1 MLPLSGV
8 LRPSETQQIQF
19 TFYGHCGVAA
29 SAVAVCSV
37 EGGPNYNIT
46 LSGEASSVS
55 YSFDRTTIDCGKQ
68 VRRQYLR
75 SVPGMVFS
83 PQMYVLMY
91 VCTYRAL
98 VFAYARLYV
107 CGNLCT
113 YITYVLYVCMYVY
126 AEFYDDTYIQ

>member
-29 SAVAVCSV
+29 STVAVCSV

-68 VRRQYLR
+68 VRCQYLR

-83 PQMYVLMY
+83 AQM
-91 VCTYRAL
+91 
-98 VFAYARLYV
+98 
-107 CGNLCT
+107 
-113 YITYVLYVCMYVY
+113 YVCMYVCIY
-126 AEFYDDTYIQ
+126 VHTEHLYLHMPVYVRICGNLCILHMCYMYVCICWIL